1 MSARPLLDL
10 DERLLEPDA
19 WEAPD
24 HLSDREGFDA
34 LGQDW
39 RWSEGLIED
48 PEAQR

>member
-1 MSARPLLDL
+1 MIGRPFPELED
-10 DERLLEPDA
+10 DLLEPDA

-48 PEAQR
+48 PEAYR